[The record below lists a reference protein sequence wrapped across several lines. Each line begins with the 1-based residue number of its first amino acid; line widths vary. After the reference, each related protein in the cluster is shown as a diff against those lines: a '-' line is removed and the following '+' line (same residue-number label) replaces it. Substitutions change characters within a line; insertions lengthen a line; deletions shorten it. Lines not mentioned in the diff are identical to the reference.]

1 MPTVSGRKHDVMT
14 SAKHSLWRGPQSP
27 ILASQSAV
35 RKTLLVNAGV
45 AVETMPANIDE
56 RGIQEQSGLAKPSAI
71 ASLLAKE
78 KAKYISRKNPGRF
91 VIGAD
96 QTLALGSHLFSKPK
110 DRAAAAEH
118 LLRLAGKTHELH
130 SAVSVAQDNEI
141 LFSDV
146 SVARMTMRNITAQEI
161 ETYLDAAGDSV
172 TSSVGAYQLEGA
184 GVHLFSRIEGDHFT
198 ILGLPLLPLLDF
210 FRRRGLLAV

>member
-1 MPTVSGRKHDVMT
+1 MRA
-14 SAKHSLWRGPQSP
+14 SAKHSLWRGPQPP

-35 RKTLLVNAGV
+35 RKTLLVNAGMP
-45 AVETMPANIDE
+45 VETMPADIDE
-56 RGIQEQSGLAKPSAI
+56 RGIQQNSKLDAPDAI
-71 ASLLAKE
+71 ASLLANE
-78 KAKYISRKNPGRF
+78 KAKFISQKNSGRF

-110 DRAAAAEH
+110 DRAGAAEH
-118 LLRLAGKTHELH
+118 LSRLAGRTHELH
-130 SAVSVAQDNEI
+130 SAVSVAQDSEI

-146 SVARMTMRNITAQEI
+146 SVARMTMRDLTAQEI

-172 TSSVGAYQLEGA
+172 TSSVGAYQLEA
-184 GVHLFSRIEGDHFT
+184 TGVHLFSRIDGDHFT
-198 ILGLPLLPLLDF
+198 ILGMPLLPLLDF